1 MKFGASL
8 IILSTLVSTVA
19 SRCESYRTG
28 DNIHDC
34 NPYVIVTVAD
44 WSYSFEYKSRS
55 IDDNKKK
62 IADAIKTIE
71 TFENVEENKTTSET
85 SIELRL
91 KRRGVF
97 NHLLNEDMIIY
108 DDGYVTVK
116 NSSYRNDNKNSK
128 EDYGEPQYYYK
139 YDVSKANLIFDL
151 AEDLYQRSL
160 EEERLSD
167 EYNERV
173 ANFNLTTAFA
183 LAEESKS
190 VEYEL
195 SYYDPIEQRRGHFMS
210 TDENKEFLG
219 MIKDA
224 SLTKIDNYFNTSEVY
239 DHLYFTFILEN
250 RTYLKFVLTKETR
263 ALEIEYVIYD
273 KFDRHYTAFL
283 YYRFDADSIDS
294 IMNRAYELRDTS
306 ANQE

>member
-1 MKFGASL
+1 MKFGVSF
-8 IILSTLVSTVA
+8 IILSTLVSTVT
-19 SRCESYRTG
+19 SRCESYQTG
-28 DNIHDC
+28 DDIHDC
-34 NPYVIVTVAD
+34 NPYVIVTGAD

-55 IDDNKKK
+55 LDDNKKK
-62 IADAIKTIE
+62 IASAIKTIE

-85 SIELRL
+85 LIKLRL
-91 KRRGVF
+91 TRPGMIVSLQR
-97 NHLLNEDMIIY
+97 DMIIY

-128 EDYGEPQYYYK
+128 KDYGEPQYYYK
-139 YDVSKANLIFDL
+139 YDVSKANLIFDF
-151 AEDLYQRSL
+151 AEELYQRSL

-195 SYYDPIEQRRGHFMS
+195 SYYDPIEQSRGHFMS

-224 SLTKIDNYFNTSEVY
+224 SLTKIDNYFNASEVY

-250 RTYLKFVLTKETR
+250 RTCLKFVLTKETR
-263 ALEIEYVIYD
+263 ALEIQYDIYD
-273 KFDRHYTAFL
+273 KFDREYTAYL
-283 YYRFDADSIDS
+283 YYRLDADSMDN